1 MHLDNLKIRTK
12 LLVIYMACVLL
23 PMLLTDALIL
33 GLVLKSA
40 GREQNSAMR
49 DSGERIAYEMNRR
62 VNDALSVSDYLYRD
76 KDLNEFLRESYQDET
91 EYYENF
97 NRLMENN
104 VIRYYYTAQSVYG
117 ITICTDN
124 KTITNGSYFQKK
136 EDLSGREWYQDYQ
149 NSGESSY
156 VCASYEEENP
166 YLVYTDNARTV
177 SIIRKMDYNGGAD
190 LLKLDLDYGGLEESI
205 RNEAG
210 NGEIYLHD
218 QERVIC
224 STGDGRDGGEDFM
237 PLSEME
243 LQKVQVRREIELPG
257 AQWELV
263 VTAAPYSLWKGLSGQ
278 GLTAALLV
286 AVNLIL
292 PSMVILSVNRSF
304 RDRVALTGEHLQ
316 KLEQGKFEEIR
327 CREGSDEIG
336 SLIRSYNLMIV
347 KIRELI
353 GDICRETG
361 EKQAAQLARK
371 QAELNALQSQVN
383 PHFMFNTLESIR
395 MRSLV
400 KGEEETAR
408 IMEQFASLLR
418 KATRWD
424 EDLVKISDEAA
435 NVEAYLEIQKYR
447 FGEKLSYSVYIQE
460 QCADKKIPKFGLLNL
475 VENACVHG
483 VERRVDGGSVTV
495 AVTGDEK
502 SIYLEVM
509 DSGGGMEAGELEN
522 LQRAVR
528 EAAMERLE
536 QSSSIGILNTVV
548 RLRLYYGETV
558 EFEINSEQGE
568 GTEVCVTI
576 PSGPGK
582 DQERVRKGSV

>member
-12 LLVIYMACVLL
+12 LLVIYIACVLL
-23 PMLLTDALIL
+23 PMILTDALIL

-40 GREQNSAMR
+40 GKEQDSAMR
-49 DSGERIAYEMNRR
+49 GSAERIAYEINRR

-76 KDLNEFLRESYQDET
+76 RGLNEFLRESYRDET
-91 EYYENF
+91 DYYEHF
-97 NRLMENN
+97 NQLMENN

-136 EDLSGREWYQDYQ
+136 EDLSDREWYQRYQ
-149 NSGESSY
+149 NSRESSY
-156 VCASYEEENP
+156 VCAYYEKDNP
-166 YLVYTDNARTV
+166 YLVYTDNARYI
-177 SIIRKMDYNGGAD
+177 SIIRKMDYNGGED
-190 LLKLDLDYGGLEESI
+190 LLKLDMDYGGLEESI
-205 RNEAG
+205 LNEAG

-218 QERVIC
+218 REKVIC
-224 STGDGRDGGEDFM
+224 TTQDNQDGGQDFM

-243 LQKVQVRREIELPG
+243 LQKVQVKREIELPG
-257 AQWELV
+257 TCWDLV
-263 VTAAPYSLWKGLSGQ
+263 ITAAPYSLWEGLSGQ
-278 GLTAALLV
+278 GLGAALLV

-292 PSMVILSVNRSF
+292 PSVVILSVNRSF
-304 RDRVALTGEHLQ
+304 RDRVALTEEHLQ

-327 CREGSDEIG
+327 CREGRDEIG

-347 KIRELI
+347 KIQELI
-353 GDICRETG
+353 EDICRETG
-361 EKQAAQLARK
+361 EKQAAWLARK

-400 KGEEETAR
+400 KGEGETAR
-408 IMEQFASLLR
+408 IMEQFATLLR
-418 KATRWD
+418 KVTRWD
-424 EDLVKISDEAA
+424 EDFVTIFDEAA

-447 FGEKLSYSVYIQE
+447 FGERLSYSVYIQE
-460 QCADKKIPKFGLLNL
+460 QCAGKKIPKFGLLNL

-483 VERRVDGGSVTV
+483 VERRVEGGAVTV
-495 AVTGDEK
+495 AVTGDENYV
-502 SIYLEVM
+502 YLEVI
-509 DSGGGMEAGELEN
+509 DSGGGMDEKELTR
-522 LQRAVR
+522 LRRDVR
-528 EAAMERLE
+528 EADMERLG
-536 QSSSIGILNTVV
+536 QASSIGILNTVV
-548 RLRLYYGETV
+548 RLRMHYGEAV

-576 PSGPGK
+576 PSAPVK
-582 DQERVRKGSV
+582 DQEKSGRGSV